1 MTESNFIRAYNN
13 VFSSSICDNLIQTYE
28 KLWKEKEE
36 QLKKFSLCYTE
47 SGQKICG
54 ACNCQRLDIMQH
66 HEFKEPFEII
76 IRQIQLVL
84 NQYKKDTNMHS
95 CQWPKKHGFEHLRI
109 KRYFCDENQQ
119 HDFHADVTDIESAKR
134 FLSIIC
140 YLNDDFDGGE
150 TSFPHFN
157 LQVKP
162 KKGSILLF
170 PCTWSYLHKGNPAT
184 NGHAKYILGSFLNY
198 TGHKK
203 FNRIG
208 DKRLGIENI

>member
-1 MTESNFIRAYNN
+1 MESNFIRAYGN
-13 VFSSSICDNLIQTYE
+13 VFSSSLCDELVETYE
-28 KLWKEKEE
+28 RLWREKEE
-36 QLKKFSLCYTE
+36 QLKKISLCYTE
-47 SGQKICG
+47 SGRKICG

-66 HEFKEPFEII
+66 HEFNEPFKIAI
-76 IRQIQLVL
+76 NGIQTVL
-84 NQYKKDTNMHS
+84 NYYKEDTKIHP
-95 CQWPKKHGFEHLRI
+95 CQWPKKHGYEHLRI
-109 KRYFCDENQQ
+109 KRYYCDEDQQ

-150 TSFPHFN
+150 TFFPHFN

-162 KKGSILLF
+162 KKGTILLF
-170 PCTWSYLHKGNPAT
+170 PCTWSYLHKGNPAV

-198 TGHKK
+198 VSHKK

-208 DKRLGIENI
+208 DKNLGIENI

>member
-1 MTESNFIRAYNN
+1 MESNFIRAYSD
-13 VFSSSICDNLIQTYE
+13 VFSSSLCDNLIETYE
-28 KLWKEKEE
+28 RLWREKEE
-36 QLKKFSLCYTE
+36 QLKKISLCYTE
-47 SGQKICG
+47 DGVKTCG

-66 HEFKEPFEII
+66 PEFKEPFNIVMNGI
-76 IRQIQLVL
+76 QAVIRQYKIDTQL
-84 NQYKKDTNMHS
+84 HS
-95 CQWPKKHGFEHLRI
+95 CQWPREHGYEHLRI
-109 KRYFCDENQQ
+109 KRYFCDDVQQ

-150 TSFPHFN
+150 TFFPHFN

-162 KKGSILLF
+162 RKGKIVLF
-170 PCTWSYLHKGNPAT
+170 PCTWSYLHKGNPAV

-198 TGHKK
+198 TGHRK

-208 DKRLGIENI
+208 DKNLGIENI

>member
-1 MTESNFIRAYNN
+1 MESNFIRAYSD
-13 VFSSSICDNLIQTYE
+13 VFSSSLCDNLIETYE
-28 KLWKEKEE
+28 RLWREKEE
-36 QLKKFSLCYTE
+36 QLKKISLCYTE
-47 SGQKICG
+47 DGVKTCG

-66 HEFKEPFEII
+66 PEFKEPFNIVMNGI
-76 IRQIQLVL
+76 QTVIRQYKIDTQL
-84 NQYKKDTNMHS
+84 HS
-95 CQWPKKHGFEHLRI
+95 CQWPIKHGYEHLRI
-109 KRYFCDENQQ
+109 KRYFCDDIQQ

-150 TSFPHFN
+150 TFFPHFN

-162 KKGSILLF
+162 RKGKIVLF
-170 PCTWSYLHKGNPAT
+170 PCTWSYLHKGNPAV

-198 TGHKK
+198 TGHRK

-208 DKRLGIENI
+208 DKNLGIENI